1 MTLLQKYVLYCIT
14 LVLLLQ
20 IMISM
25 TLYITNWINSLLSLY
40 YITFTYILNK
50 FKLDYNKL
58 K

>member
-40 YITFTYILNK
+40 YITCTYILNK